1 MARTDEEKEALKVFL
16 RERLLIVWRG
26 QVDDWEDGVNWIAN
40 KTGYSV
46 EFFEKTIIPYL
57 CDWNRQKD
65 LADAKG
71 KFMAELPNIGPFIRK
86 QKYKNPL
93 PYQFTELKAGIHET
107 NQAKCHCG
115 RTAAILAFGEHLCSW
130 HYSAKYCNAGNTGL
144 DRLRKAYQN
153 RIPAKP
159 EEQLFDYLRRSLHI
173 GARKKAGMVSD

>member
-93 PYQFTELKAGIHET
+93 PYQFTELKAGIHD
-107 NQAKCHCG
+107 
-115 RTAAILAFGEHLCSW
+115 S
-130 HYSAKYCNAGNTGL
+130 TGL
-144 DRLRKAYQN
+144 EKPIKTGSRQSPKNNYSTICVDRFTSEQERKLVWY
-153 RIPAKP
+153 RIKDWSPDLAGFLSSIGKTFGKP
-159 EEQLFDYLRRSLHI
+159 EKTRI
-173 GARKKAGMVSD
+173 KWKG